1 MAVHHFGDPHGA
13 PVLFFH
19 GWPSDGSLAGLLD
32 DAARK
37 NHLRVF
43 APDRPGVGSSDAK
56 PGRTLADWPA
66 DVRAIAKHYGLGK
79 FAVLGISGGAPYALA
94 TAHAMPRQVSATAIV
109 CGTPPLD
116 DPRDVAMLHKDFR
129 MLAKMHESHPWFL
142 RFGFRMAR
150 TFMPLVPD
158 AVLRNSI
165 RKQSAPDR
173 AILADVRATA
183 VITGSGRRS
192 FRGTRDGVH
201 DDALIYAAPWGFEPA
216 CIRGA
221 VEFWHG
227 SEDQI
232 FPSTLT
238 KKLSTRIP
246 GAKLH
251 VVAGEG
257 HYSLPN
263 NRADEILGAL
273 ARTMRR

>member
-1 MAVHHFGDPHGA
+1 MSVYHYGDPHGA
-13 PVLFFH
+13 PVFFFH
-19 GWPSDGSLAGLLD
+19 GWPSDGTLARLLD
-32 DAARK
+32 EAARK
-37 NHLRVF
+37 NHLHMI
-43 APDRPGVGSSDAK
+43 APDRPGIGGSDAK

-66 DVRAIAKHYGLGK
+66 DVRAMAEHYGIGK
-79 FAVLGISGGAPYALA
+79 FAVMGISGGGPYALA
-94 TAHAMPRQVSATAIV
+94 TAHAMPGRITATAIV

-116 DPRDVAMLHKDFR
+116 DPGDVAMLHKDFR

-150 TFMPLVPD
+150 AFMPVLPD
-158 AVLRNSI
+158 RALTKSI

-173 AILADVRATA
+173 AILADARATA

-192 FRGTRDGVH
+192 FCGTRDGVH
-201 DDALIYAAPWGFEPA
+201 DDALIYATPWGFDPA
-216 CIRGA
+216 RIRGA

-227 SEDQI
+227 TEDAI

-238 KKLSTRIP
+238 KKLSARIP

-251 VVAGEG
+251 VVTGEG
-257 HYSLPN
+257 HYSLPI

-273 ARTMRR
+273 ARKMRR